1 MNEVEFRLTEKLQKQ
16 YRVPACCFFA
26 QLLLVLTACIA
37 IVQCQNQELTFIQT
51 TDFIP
56 LSLIFSLMRAC
67 VCAPILQLVQNPI
80 FRIVVTSQPVCENT
94 SVFVFH
100 DLDTTV
106 PVSYFV

>member
-1 MNEVEFRLTEKLQKQ
+1 MKLSLDLTEKLQKQ
-16 YRVPACCFFA
+16 CRVPAYCFFT

-56 LSLIFSLMRAC
+56 LSLIFSLSAC
-67 VCAPILQLVQNPI
+67 ARRPHPQLVRNPL
-80 FRIVVTSQPVCENT
+80 FRIVVISQPVCENT

-106 PVSYFV
+106 LVGYFV